1 MYNRFGLIT
10 RKQKEQ
16 IDKLINEKNK
26 YYMKAERLRKQLEA
40 SRNEVNRLKKLNRA
54 LMKRNQELVNTNFKK
69 G

>member
-1 MYNRFGLIT
+1 MSNRFGLIT
-10 RKQKEQ
+10 RTQQEQ

-40 SRNEVNRLKKLNRA
+40 SRNEVNRLKQLIRA
-54 LMKRNQELVNTNFKK
+54 LMKRNQELVNTNCKK